1 MKGVVYNV
9 SMEMSILKEE
19 AQSIFILNIAEESDL
34 AYALTLFTSAEF
46 PLSSPEM
53 FDHLTKMKRVALNTV
68 EKLSFEIITVV
79 VLSMRI
85 KDHI

>member
-34 AYALTLFTSAEF
+34 AYALTFFTSAEF

-53 FDHLTKMKRVALNTV
+53 FDRLTKMRRVALNTV
-68 EKLSFEIITVV
+68 DKLSFEIITVV